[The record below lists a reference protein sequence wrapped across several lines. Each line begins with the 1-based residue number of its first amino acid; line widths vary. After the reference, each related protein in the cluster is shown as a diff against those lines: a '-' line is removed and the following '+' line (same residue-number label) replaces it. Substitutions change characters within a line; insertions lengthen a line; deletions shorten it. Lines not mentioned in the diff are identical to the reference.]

1 MSTTVT
7 DPFAEMTI
15 EQLLDVD
22 TGTLSSDEQVQ
33 WEEAYK
39 ATPIGF
45 VELVLG
51 LDLYEWQDDA
61 LDPLDDLLDEK
72 GNTRRIAVSVVAPN
86 GSGKSERVVAGA
98 GLYWL
103 GLFPRG
109 RVIVTSKDSKQI
121 NEQVWPALK
130 KHERNPHFAG
140 WHWVTS
146 PYNKITTPTGGT
158 LIAYTTN
165 DEGRAEGAHM
175 DFNPFSGNFDGPLLV
190 IVDEAKS
197 VDEGIFQALDR
208 CGYNAI
214 YYISSPGHRAGT
226 FYESQTSQRQ
236 NYICVKAGLVDCPHI
251 PQSKID
257 QIIAKYGRDDPYT
270 RSTLFG
276 EFMDA
281 TTRQRFD
288 RAGLAH
294 LEALSKQG
302 SPKPADGRID
312 PIDGGNGKQ
321 VALVPCSHTDPSR
334 WFRWWEPRIEG
345 CRYLIVCDSASGAEQ
360 QKGSNNPDR
369 HSVKVLRDA
378 YIDKFGLPHKPA
390 EVARIIPPC
399 HFAIER
405 LADYIACMSR
415 FYGNC
420 SVAVEANNTGL
431 AVIVLLKTRGVPLFR
446 RREGKPD
453 NPIFK
458 DGFYTHGFI
467 RPLMISELADAI
479 YQKAFDIWCPHT
491 VTEFT
496 TFVTKPDGSEAAEG
510 AAHDDDV
517 LASAIGKQCLP
528 SGTIYRAMT
537 RQTGDGISRSVGSA
551 S

>member
-1 MSTTVT
+1 MSV
-7 DPFAEMTI
+7 
-15 EQLLDVD
+15 EQLLDVEID
-22 TGTLSSDEQVQ
+22 SLSPEAQEQ

-51 LDLYEWQDDA
+51 LEMYEWQDDA
-61 LDPLDDLLDEK
+61 LDPLDDLLDEA
-72 GNTRRIAVSVVAPN
+72 GRTRRIAISVVAPN
-86 GSGKSERVVAGA
+86 GSGKSQRIVAGA

-109 RVIVTSKDSKQI
+109 RVIITSKDSKQI

-130 KHERNPHFAG
+130 VHERNPHFAG

-175 DFNPFSGNFDGPLLV
+175 DFNPFAGNFDGPLLIV
-190 IVDEAKS
+190 VDEAKS
-197 VDEGIFQALDR
+197 VDEGILQALDR

-226 FYESQTSQRQ
+226 FYESQTSKRE

-257 QIIAKYGRDDPYT
+257 SILAKYGEDDPYT
-270 RSTLFG
+270 RSTLYG

-281 TTRQRFD
+281 ETRQRFD

-294 LEALSKQG
+294 LEMLTKQG
-302 SPKPADGRID
+302 FPKFTDGRID
-312 PIDGGNGKQ
+312 PIEGGLGGVGVKQ
-321 VALVPCSHTDPSR
+321 VRLVPTLPTDASR
-334 WFRWWEPRIEG
+334 WFRWWEPPLDQ

-369 HSVKVLRDA
+369 HSVKVVRDA
-378 YIDKFGLPHKPA
+378 YKDAFGVHHKPA

-399 HFAIER
+399 HLAIER
-405 LADYIACMSR
+405 LADYIAFMSR
-415 FYGNC
+415 FYGGC
-420 SVAVEANNTGL
+420 TVAVEANNTGL
-431 AVIVLLKTRGVPLFR
+431 AVIVLLKARAVPLFK
-446 RREGKPD
+446 RREGTPE

-458 DGFYTHGFI
+458 EGFLTTGYVK
-467 RPLMISELADAI
+467 PLIIANLAEAV
-479 YQKAFDIWCPHT
+479 YQKAWDIWCPHT
-491 VTEFT
+491 VGEFL
-496 TFVTKPDGSEAAEG
+496 TFVRRPDGREAAEG

-517 LASAIGKQCLP
+517 MASAIAKDCLP
-528 SGTIYRAMT
+528 GGTIYREQAVRQQQT
-537 RQTGDGISRSVGSA
+537 RDWQQRGFHPRGTGTS
-551 S
+551 